1 MGKEQ
6 PTHRGRRKGR
16 RVERMRVRKE
26 WEVGILQKQFGGSN
40 SEDCSWQ
47 KWDVLIMHL
56 AGEYNM
62 DKIVLWDK
70 AAKLEKFMEL
80 LRRITMN

>member
-1 MGKEQ
+1 
-6 PTHRGRRKGR
+6 
-16 RVERMRVRKE
+16 
-26 WEVGILQKQFGGSN
+26 
-40 SEDCSWQ
+40 
-47 KWDVLIMHL
+47 MHL